1 MQTISAEA
9 VAGFFTKNP
18 AYMGEIA
25 RMQSLFRCF
34 KNQGGI
40 CVSMTE
46 EQRSQC
52 QTIIHSHA
60 ATAAAGNAVP
70 VPGLGFA
77 TDTVT
82 MTTMAMALSG
92 VFGSC
97 IEKNVA
103 RNLAITALKKQVLK
117 TPIKSIAKELG
128 KFIPFA
134 GQVVAAG
141 VSAAM
146 LESAGWSMAE
156 ELAREANKS

>member
-1 MQTISAEA
+1 VEA
-9 VAGFFTKNP
+9 AAGFFTKNP

-60 ATAAAGNAVP
+60 ATAAAGNAVS

-156 ELAREANKS
+156 ELAREVNKS